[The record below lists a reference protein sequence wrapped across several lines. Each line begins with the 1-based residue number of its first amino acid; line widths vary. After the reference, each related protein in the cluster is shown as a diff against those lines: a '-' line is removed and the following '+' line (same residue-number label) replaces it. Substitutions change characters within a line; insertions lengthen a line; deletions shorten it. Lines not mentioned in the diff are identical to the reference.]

1 MRRTTYPIISEL
13 QYELRIRNWFR
24 GLVFPDVRSTLKV
37 APKPR
42 LPCFLL
48 AASALCSELCGSLQ
62 QLGTQD
68 PVQFLRG
75 SNLDL
80 FFKTGSCLFWTLK
93 TSDTKNI
100 YCKFLIGIRRLIS
113 GPPLPLQKNAACFF
127 CGLRRGLTIQVE
139 SEVGDPRSTL
149 LLFLANGPSRGI
161 DTSSW
166 RACTMQRG
174 A

>member
-37 APKPR
+37 SPKPR

-62 QLGTQD
+62 QLGTQ
-68 PVQFLRG
+68 FLRG
-75 SNLDL
+75 TNPVGYPES
-80 FFKTGSCLFWTLK
+80 GSCLFWNLK

-100 YCKFLIGIRRLIS
+100 YCKFLVRIRHLS
-113 GPPLPLQKNAACFF
+113 GPPPISILRI
-127 CGLRRGLTIQVE
+127 RRGDYTKGAGFSFVE
-139 SEVGDPRSTL
+139 NIIIARRGFV
-149 LLFLANGPSRGI
+149 LFLWFIFS
-161 DTSSW
+161 DFLF
-166 RACTMQRG
+166 
-174 A
+174 